1 MAVAPQDSVEQYR
14 EEGVIAGFKKF
25 IARGNMIDMA
35 VGLVMG
41 TAVTTVVTAIV
52 KNIINPLIAMIF
64 GKADMSG
71 LLAFT
76 YNNSTISF
84 GAVLD
89 ALINFFAVAAAVY
102 FCIIVPINK
111 VRDLSARLVKKDT
124 DDAKDAQDAADAAE
138 QAQEVQEQEKAQAD
152 RDRELA
158 LLEKIS
164 SQLEALNNK

>member
-102 FCIIVPINK
+102 FCIVVPINK
-111 VRDLSARLVKKDT
+111 VRDLSARLVKKDA

-138 QAQEVQEQEKAQAD
+138 QAQEAQEQEKAQAD
-152 RDRELA
+152 REHELA
-158 LLEKIS
+158 LLEKIAS
-164 SQLEALNNK
+164 ELEAMNNK

>member
-102 FCIIVPINK
+102 FCIVVPINK
-111 VRDLSARLVKKDT
+111 VRDLSARLVKKDA

-138 QAQEVQEQEKAQAD
+138 QAQEAQEQEKAQAD

-158 LLEKIS
+158 LLEKIAS
-164 SQLEALNNK
+164 ELESLNNK

>member
-111 VRDLSARLVKKDT
+111 VRDLSSRLVKKNA
-124 DDAKDAQDAADAAE
+124 DDAQAAADAA
-138 QAQEVQEQEKAQAD
+138 ADAEKAEEEAEAEKAKAN
-152 RDRELA
+152 REHELA
-158 LLEKIS
+158 LLEKIAS
-164 SQLEALNNK
+164 ELEALNNK

>member
-64 GKADMSG
+64 GKADISG

-102 FCIIVPINK
+102 FCIVVPINK
-111 VRDLSARLVKKDT
+111 VRDLSARLVKKDA

-138 QAQEVQEQEKAQAD
+138 QAQEAQEQEKAQAD
-152 RDRELA
+152 REHELA
-158 LLEKIS
+158 LLEKIAS
-164 SQLEALNNK
+164 ELEAMNNK